1 MNHMKEDVSQI
12 VKAIGGAE
20 NIQSATHCV
29 TRLRLIL
36 KDQNKVNVKSLDNID
51 IVKGNFLAG
60 GQFQIVIGAGVEK
73 VYDEF
78 IAQTGAHEVSQQ
90 EAKQMI
96 NDKKNPLQKLVRV
109 LGDIFIPILPAIV
122 AAGLLMGI
130 NNMLANPGIFYEKS
144 FIEVNPEWAG
154 IEQIINLISSTAF
167 SFLPALVGYSAVK
180 KFGGNPVLGIVLGLV
195 LVNPSLMSAYDYAAD
210 PSSAPYWN
218 IFGLHV
224 NQVGY
229 QGQVIPV
236 IVAAWILAKLEQKL
250 KQIVPDSVQMVL
262 VSPVSLLVTGF
273 LTFVVIGPVTMA
285 GANLITDGIL
295 ALFDISPVIAGAV
308 YALIS
313 PPLVITGMHHLF
325 LGVNLQMAG
334 SLGYVTLWPIG
345 ETVTMAT
352 GAATLT
358 MYFILKMQKNK
369 KLSNV
374 SLTATISAWL
384 GITEPAIYGINL
396 RFKYPFIAVM
406 LGSACGSAFLAACD
420 IKATAVGV
428 GGIFS
433 FLSVFPEMWG
443 TYFIG
448 EGIAFAGTVIL
459 TLLFW
464 KSGKFTNDEFAETE
478 KSISSSSPSDPE
490 KLLAFADGTAMD
502 ITEVKDQVFA
512 SKTMG
517 DGMAIEP
524 TKGILSAPG
533 VGEVTLM
540 MNDTFHA
547 CGLRLDDGRE
557 ILLHIGIDTVKMNGH
572 GFSPLAKTGE
582 QVKAGTPLIR
592 FDIEKIKK
600 AGYKPTVIMVV
611 TKDSEHS
618 STAFV
623 TSGMVI
629 GGQTVIEK

>member
-1 MNHMKEDVSQI
+1 MSDMNKDVSLI
-12 VKAIGGAE
+12 IEAIGGAE
-20 NIQSATHCV
+20 NVQSATHCV

-36 KDQNKVNVKSLDNID
+36 KDESKVNKQALDEIE

-60 GQFQIVIGAGVEK
+60 GQFQVVIGAGVGK
-73 VYDEF
+73 VYQEF
-78 IAQTGAHEVSQQ
+78 IRQTGAQEVSQQ
-90 EAKQMI
+90 EAKQMV
-96 NDKKNPLQKLVRV
+96 NDKKNLLQRLVRV

-130 NNMLANPGIFYEKS
+130 NNMLANPGIFYEDS
-144 FIEVNPEWAG
+144 FIQVHTQWAG

-195 LVNPSLMSAYDYAAD
+195 LVNPGLMSAYDYAAD
-210 PSSAPYWN
+210 PSAAPYWN

-236 IVAAWILAKLEQKL
+236 IAAAWILAKLEQLL
-250 KQIVPDSVQMVL
+250 KKSVPDSLQMVL
-262 VSPVSLLVTGF
+262 VSPLSLLVTGI
-273 LTFVVIGPVTMA
+273 LTFTIIGPITMT
-285 GANLITDGIL
+285 GANLVTEGVVK
-295 ALFDISPVIAGAV
+295 LFEISPMIAGAV

-334 SLGYVTLWPIG
+334 TLGYVTLWPIG

-358 MYFILKMQKNK
+358 MYIILKLQKNN

-374 SLTATISAWL
+374 SFAATISAWL

-406 LGSACGSAFLAACD
+406 LGSACGSAFLAASG
-420 IKATAVGV
+420 IKATSVGV

-448 EGIAFAGTVIL
+448 EGIAFAMTALL
-459 TLLFW
+459 TILFW
-464 KSGKFTNDEFAETE
+464 KSGKFKNDADFTE
-478 KSISSSSPSDPE
+478 N
-490 KLLAFADGTAMD
+490 TA
-502 ITEVKDQVFA
+502 IA
-512 SKTMG
+512 
-517 DGMAIEP
+517 A
-524 TKGILSAPG
+524 
-533 VGEVTLM
+533 
-540 MNDTFHA
+540 
-547 CGLRLDDGRE
+547 
-557 ILLHIGIDTVKMNGH
+557 
-572 GFSPLAKTGE
+572 AK
-582 QVKAGTPLIR
+582 
-592 FDIEKIKK
+592 
-600 AGYKPTVIMVV
+600 
-611 TKDSEHS
+611 
-618 STAFV
+618 
-623 TSGMVI
+623 
-629 GGQTVIEK
+629 

>member
-1 MNHMKEDVSQI
+1 MFKQVSTIQEEKKMSDMKKDISLI

-20 NIQSATHCV
+20 NIQSASHCV

-36 KDQNKVNVKSLDNID
+36 KDQNKVDMKALDAVD

-73 VYDEF
+73 AYQEF
-78 IAQTGAHEVSQQ
+78 VRQTGAVEVSQQ
-90 EAKQMI
+90 EAKEVI
-96 NDKKNPLQKLVRV
+96 NQKKNPLQKLVRI

-130 NNMLANPGIFYEKS
+130 NNILANPGIFYEEA
-144 FIEVNPEWAG
+144 FIEVHPAWAG
-154 IEQIINLISSTAF
+154 LEQVINMIASTAF

-195 LVNPSLMSAYDYAAD
+195 LVNPALMSAYDYAAD

-236 IVAAWILAKLEQKL
+236 IISAWILAQLEKKL

-262 VSPVSLLVTGF
+262 VSPISVLVTGL
-273 LTFVVIGPVTMA
+273 LTFIVIGPVTMA
-285 GANLITDGIL
+285 GANLITEGVVG
-295 ALFDISPVIAGAV
+295 LFEISPLVAGAV

-334 SLGYVTLWPIG
+334 TLGYVTLWPIG

-358 MYFILKMQKNK
+358 MFVILKMQKNK

-406 LGSACGSAFLAACD
+406 LGSACGSAFLAVNN

-433 FLSVFPEMWG
+433 FLSVFPDMWG

-448 EGIAFAGTVIL
+448 EGIAFAITVIL
-459 TLLFW
+459 TVLFW
-464 KSGKFTNDEFAETE
+464 KSGKF
-478 KSISSSSPSDPE
+478 KSED
-490 KLLAFADGTAMD
+490 
-502 ITEVKDQVFA
+502 
-512 SKTMG
+512 
-517 DGMAIEP
+517 
-524 TKGILSAPG
+524 
-533 VGEVTLM
+533 
-540 MNDTFHA
+540 
-547 CGLRLDDGRE
+547 
-557 ILLHIGIDTVKMNGH
+557 
-572 GFSPLAKTGE
+572 
-582 QVKAGTPLIR
+582 
-592 FDIEKIKK
+592 
-600 AGYKPTVIMVV
+600 Y
-611 TKDSEHS
+611 
-618 STAFV
+618 
-623 TSGMVI
+623 
-629 GGQTVIEK
+629 

>member
-1 MNHMKEDVSQI
+1 MSRRKKMSNMKEDVSLI
-12 VKAIGGAE
+12 IKVIGGAE
-20 NIQSATHCV
+20 NVQSATHCV

-36 KDQNKVNVKSLDNID
+36 KDQNKVDVKSLDDID
-51 IVKGNFLAG
+51 SVKGNFLAG

-73 VYDEF
+73 VYNEF
-78 IAQTGAHEVSQQ
+78 IAQTGVQEVSQQ
-90 EAKQMI
+90 EAKEI
-96 NDKKNPLQKLVRV
+96 VNEKKNPLQRLVRV

-122 AAGLLMGI
+122 AAGLLM
-130 NNMLANPGIFYEKS
+130 
-144 FIEVNPEWAG
+144 
-154 IEQIINLISSTAF
+154 
-167 SFLPALVGYSAVK
+167 
-180 KFGGNPVLGIVLGLV
+180 GIVLGLV

-210 PSSAPYWN
+210 PSSAPYWSV
-218 IFGLHV
+218 FGLHV

-236 IVAAWILAKLEQKL
+236 IVASWILAKLEQKL

-262 VSPVSLLVTGF
+262 VSPVALLVTGF
-273 LTFVVIGPVTMA
+273 LTFIVIGPVTMA
-285 GANLITDGIL
+285 GANLITGGIP

-345 ETVTMAT
+345 ETVTMAA

-358 MYFILKMQKNK
+358 MYFILKLQKNR

-384 GITEPAIYGINL
+384 GIIEPAIYGINL
-396 RFKYPFIAVM
+396 RFTYPFLAVM

-420 IKATAVGV
+420 VRATSVGV

-448 EGIAFAGTVIL
+448 EGIAFAATVIL

-464 KSGKFTNDEFAETE
+464 KSGRFKSDE
-478 KSISSSSPSDPE
+478 K
-490 KLLAFADGTAMD
+490 
-502 ITEVKDQVFA
+502 
-512 SKTMG
+512 
-517 DGMAIEP
+517 
-524 TKGILSAPG
+524 
-533 VGEVTLM
+533 
-540 MNDTFHA
+540 
-547 CGLRLDDGRE
+547 
-557 ILLHIGIDTVKMNGH
+557 
-572 GFSPLAKTGE
+572 
-582 QVKAGTPLIR
+582 
-592 FDIEKIKK
+592 
-600 AGYKPTVIMVV
+600 
-611 TKDSEHS
+611 
-618 STAFV
+618 
-623 TSGMVI
+623 
-629 GGQTVIEK
+629 

>member
-1 MNHMKEDVSQI
+1 MNQTKSDVSLI
-12 VKAIGGAE
+12 IKAIGGAE

-36 KDQNKVNVKSLDNID
+36 KDQNKVDVKSLDNID
-51 IVKGNFLAG
+51 IVKGNFFAG

-73 VYDEF
+73 VYNEF
-78 IAQTGAHEVSQQ
+78 IAQTGAQEISQQ
-90 EAKQMI
+90 EAKKLI

-210 PSSAPYWN
+210 PSAAPYWN

-250 KQIVPDSVQMVL
+250 KQLVPDSVQMVL
-262 VSPVSLLVTGF
+262 VSPVSLLITGF
-273 LTFVVIGPVTMA
+273 LTFVVIGPVTMT

-358 MYFILKMQKNK
+358 MYFILKIQKNK

-448 EGIAFAGTVIL
+448 EGIAFAVTVIL
-459 TLLFW
+459 TLIFW
-464 KSGKFTNDEFAETE
+464 KSGKFTNDEFTETQNTAPA
-478 KSISSSSPSDPE
+478 SSGLN
-490 KLLAFADGTAMD
+490 KLLAFADGNMVD
-502 ITEVKDQVFA
+502 ITEVEDPTFA
-512 SKTMG
+512 SKTLG
-517 DGMAIEP
+517 NGIAIDP
-524 TKGILSAPG
+524 FKGILYSPAA
-533 VGEVTLM
+533 GEVSFIM
-540 MNDTFHA
+540 DDAFHA
-547 CGLRLDDGRE
+547 CGLRLKDGRE
-557 ILLHIGIDTVKMNGH
+557 ILLHIGIDTVKMSGNG
-572 GFSPLAKTGE
+572 FEPLTKAGE
-582 QVKAGTPLIR
+582 HVKAGTPLIR

-600 AGYKPTVIMVV
+600 AGYKPTVILAV
-611 TKDSEHS
+611 TKDYEQNA
-618 STAFV
+618 TTFI
-623 TSGMVI
+623 TSKIVK
-629 GGQTVIEK
+629 GGQTIIEN